1 MIHANLK
8 AQLTITL
15 IDGIETQVETQDDE
29 TVSDRWLILGG
40 EIALEHELTPKGK
53 GTVFSPIAYYTNC
66 SYPITTIAHK
76 DPNHINLISHSDS

>member
-15 IDGIETQVETQDDE
+15 IVWIETQAETQDDE

-40 EIALEHELTPKGK
+40 EIALEHELTLKG
-53 GTVFSPIAYYTNC
+53 NRR
-66 SYPITTIAHK
+66 
-76 DPNHINLISHSDS
+76 